1 MKVWVKI
8 WILALFLMNGENRK
22 TWNVFRQ
29 SVERWVNASNFSGSS
44 FTHRPSSSSFP
55 QNAINSK
62 PYYSYG
68 RPANLLKIPFRV
80 SLKSRKLSRLTSY
93 LWKNWRKNNTIW
105 SRNPHW
111 YGCTLIPYWS
121 VLVDFR
127 AFQGTYGV
135 FQSSVNFETMLT
147 SAKHE
152 PILKSLK

>member
-1 MKVWVKI
+1 MHLVK
-8 WILALFLMNGENRK
+8 
-22 TWNVFRQ
+22 FRQ
-29 SVERWVNASNFSGSS
+29 GNWLIMVVIHIFKMSS
-44 FTHRPSSSSFP
+44 YSFFIYGEPGMVHPSSKITQALSP